1 MVLPF
6 LILWRNAKRISFH
19 RAEGPLAQALAVV
32 GQSGALGVGQSW
44 ALGFGAGVAACTWAA
59 ELLIWSSL
67 ICARSWAAELLIWSS
82 LICARGQKSLLVACK
97 QHVVHAACH
106 PKVVFQLALT
116 LTPRKHDSTESLYFS
131 SLFAGVV
138 SKLGMWRIWHTKWIK
153 TSDIAYKQ
161 LFSIHVPAVDNHLFA
176 KLPART
182 CLHPSEAI

>member
-44 ALGFGAGVAACTWAA
+44 ALGFGAGVAACT
-59 ELLIWSSL
+59 
-67 ICARSWAAELLIWSS
+67 WAAELLIWSS

-138 SKLGMWRIWHTKWIK
+138 SKLGMWRMWHTKWIK
-153 TSDIAYKQ
+153 TSDIAYRQ
-161 LFSIHVPAVDNHLFA
+161 LFSIHVPAVYNRLFA

>member
-67 ICARSWAAELLIWSS
+67 ICAR
-82 LICARGQKSLLVACK
+82 GQKSLLVACK

-131 SLFAGVV
+131 SLFARVV
-138 SKLGMWRIWHTKWIK
+138 SKLGMWRMWHTKWIK
-153 TSDIAYKQ
+153 TSDIAYRQ
-161 LFSIHVPAVDNHLFA
+161 LFSIHVPAVYNRLFA